1 MNRLSAKIERI
12 LPLIKNIFVPAGL
25 FGTALIAF
33 YGWDSASA
41 ATLKALHYAFY
52 LAGFASFMIL
62 LYFNRRRP
70 AFYVLLMILSY
81 IIINRLKTVFGSDY
95 NTTAYYINLCF
106 FLPANLLA
114 FYFIPDNRLLIKMNI
129 FLLLGIFIQ
138 FSIGELSGQAGIKI
152 SLGSFEGYFEY
163 ISMLGAVL
171 FIVTL
176 SVFFIKA
183 SQSGTILDYAS
194 FFYTL
199 NLFFGILYS
208 ANPTALAFFFGS
220 AALTLLSGIILNL
233 RYNIRKDVL
242 TGLPGRYSYMINSAS
257 FPLKY
262 SIGVISIDNY
272 AQMQNMFG
280 RRDRDM
286 LVRMIASKITDEE
299 SDENL
304 YRYNEDEF
312 ILIFKNENKNE
323 SFEHLEKVRRAIAS
337 AEFIL
342 SHRRKSIKI
351 TVSTCVSEKKRSDA
365 NSMEVLYRIRKTLQK
380 ANEFSYNV
388 SSKA

>member
-1 MNRLSAKIERI
+1 
-12 LPLIKNIFVPAGL
+12 
-25 FGTALIAF
+25 
-33 YGWDSASA
+33 
-41 ATLKALHYAFY
+41 
-52 LAGFASFMIL
+52 
-62 LYFNRRRP
+62 
-70 AFYVLLMILSY
+70 
-81 IIINRLKTVFGSDY
+81 
-95 NTTAYYINLCF
+95 
-106 FLPANLLA
+106 
-114 FYFIPDNRLLIKMNI
+114 
-129 FLLLGIFIQ
+129 
-138 FSIGELSGQAGIKI
+138 
-152 SLGSFEGYFEY
+152 
-163 ISMLGAVL
+163 
-171 FIVTL
+171 
-176 SVFFIKA
+176 
-183 SQSGTILDYAS
+183 
-194 FFYTL
+194 
-199 NLFFGILYS
+199 
-208 ANPTALAFFFGS
+208 
-220 AALTLLSGIILNL
+220 
-233 RYNIRKDVL
+233 
-242 TGLPGRYSYMINSAS
+242 
-257 FPLKY
+257 
-262 SIGVISIDNY
+262 
-272 AQMQNMFG
+272 MFG